1 MSAIF
6 DAYCEEFATLCSA
19 AAQKIS
25 ETGEQSGA
33 ARRAA
38 QAEAEATLA
47 KADELVQQM
56 ELEAK
61 SSSGPTAREL
71 QKRAK
76 ASKTE
81 VAALRT
87 SLKQAAS
94 SVAARAELLGS
105 TSSGDEAADD
115 QRARLLRMGDR
126 MQEGTSRLQQA
137 NRTIMETEELG
148 ANILGDLRSQRET
161 LQHATGTLQRANEGL
176 ARSKRT
182 LSAISRR
189 AFENKLIMWGLILL
203 LTAGIVLLLL
213 FEAGA
218 FSGSGEADEAGLP
231 PPAPQ
236 KLRL

>member
-1 MSAIF
+1 MWQPMHGKG
-6 DAYCEEFATLCSA
+6 L
-19 AAQKIS
+19 
-25 ETGEQSGA
+25 
-33 ARRAA
+33 
-38 QAEAEATLA
+38 
-47 KADELVQQM
+47 
-56 ELEAK
+56 
-61 SSSGPTAREL
+61 P
-71 QKRAK
+71 
-76 ASKTE
+76 
-81 VAALRT
+81 RT
-87 SLKQAAS
+87 
-94 SVAARAELLGS
+94 AARAVVMPSGGGRSAATSLGHA
-105 TSSGDEAADD
+105 SG
-115 QRARLLRMGDR
+115 
-126 MQEGTSRLQQA
+126 QA

-218 FSGSGEADEAGLP
+218 FSGSGDADEAGLP